1 MNRKQA
7 IGILLITAVL
17 VVLAGWRTLK
27 IGFNYDFEAF
37 FPHNDPE
44 TLFFQDFRKKFGP
57 DNDFILIGVKSSST
71 VFSPD
76 FIRQVKALADSLRAL
91 PLVEQV
97 INPVDM
103 VEIIRDPLLG
113 TPIVMNYFRPDSV
126 HYRSIDS
133 VRVFKAPELLY
144 QFVSEDAT
152 SMSLL
157 LHHTPYIGDADCQ
170 PLTDKVRQTVANFQ
184 FPEYHVAGRC
194 IGQSYYVDVI
204 KTELVVFL
212 ALAFILIIGIL
223 IFIYRSFWGVVI
235 PLVTVG
241 ISVLFSTAFMQV
253 TGKEMDVLANVIPTI
268 LVVVGL
274 SVAIHIQ
281 TKFLDLLPQTKNA
294 SEALKKTLQQVGWPA
309 FFTTLTTFVGFIS
322 LTTTGIIPIDDF
334 GLYSAIGICIGFVVA
349 MISLPAMLLLAPI
362 QPKPSTPGEGWNRW
376 MNAIYRI
383 VLRRT
388 KLILWISGIFT
399 AVSILGA
406 SLIRENTFLLEDLRD
421 GNPLKEDFRFFATHF
436 SGTRPYELALEVPD
450 TNFNLLDVNVLRA
463 QEKLGYLVD
472 SIYGISFS
480 FSPLTLVKTASRTMA
495 GGDSSSY
502 ALPASDSKLKRILR
516 EIQRYAPDSILRT
529 MMTPDR
535 RWGRFRAMI
544 PDVGSARAW
553 EMRTQLMSAID
564 QEIPSQLLRVHPTGT
579 AELIDKNNR
588 NLALN
593 IGVGLVIAFV
603 VIIAIIGLQFKSWK
617 MVLISIIPN
626 FLPMLFLAAI
636 MGFSGISLKIS
647 TAILFTIA
655 FGIAVDDTIHFLG
668 KLRLVLKQTDDMLYA
683 LRSTLASTGK
693 AIVFTSLILC
703 AGFLILGLSDF
714 QATRL
719 IGLLISSV
727 LLFALICDLFL
738 LPALLLVFFKKR
750 IPHKGHVNK
759 S

>member
-44 TLFFQDFRKKFGP
+44 TLFFQDFRKKFGS
-57 DNDFILIGVKSSST
+57 DNDFILIGVKSSTT

-76 FIRQVKALADSLRAL
+76 FIGQVSSLADSLRAL
-91 PLVEQV
+91 PFVEQV
-97 INPVDM
+97 MNPVDM

-113 TPIVMNYFRPDSV
+113 TPIVIKYFRPDSIQ
-126 HYRSIDS
+126 YRGIDS
-133 VRVFKAPELLY
+133 MRVCKAPELLY
-144 QFVSEDAT
+144 QFVSADAT
-152 SMSLL
+152 SLSLL
-157 LHHTPYIGDADCQ
+157 LHHTPYIEDAECQ
-170 PLTDKVRQTVANFQ
+170 PLTDQVKQTVASFDFRAN
-184 FPEYHVAGRC
+184 HVAGRC
-194 IGQSYYVDVI
+194 IGQSYYVDII

-212 ALAFILIIGIL
+212 GLAFILIIGIL
-223 IFIYRSFWGVVI
+223 TIIYRSFWGVAI
-235 PLVTVG
+235 PLITVG
-241 ISVLFSTAFMQV
+241 ISVLFSVAFMEV
-253 TGKEMDVLANVIPTI
+253 MGKEMDVLANVIPTI

-274 SVAIHIQ
+274 SVAIHVQ
-281 TKFLDLLPQTKNA
+281 TKFLDLLPQTNNA
-294 SEALKKTLQQVGWPA
+294 ADALKKTLKQVGWPA

-322 LTTTGIIPIDDF
+322 LTTTGIIPIDEF
-334 GLYSAIGICIGFVVA
+334 GLYSAIGICIGFVVS
-349 MISLPAMLLLAPI
+349 IVSLPAMLLLAPI
-362 QPKPSTPGEGWNRW
+362 KPKPSAPGEGWNRW

-388 KLILWISGIFT
+388 RLILWISGIFT
-399 AVSILGA
+399 GICILGA

-421 GNPLKEDFRFFATHF
+421 GNPLKEDFTFFATHF
-436 SGTRPYELALEVPD
+436 SGTRPYELALEAPD
-450 TNFNLLDVNVLRA
+450 TSLDLMDATVLR
-463 QEKLGYLVD
+463 ELDKLGYLVD

-480 FSPLTLVKTASRTMA
+480 YSPLTLVKTASRTMA
-495 GGDSSSY
+495 GGDSSAY
-502 ALPASDSKLKRILR
+502 ALPASDAKLKRIIR
-516 EIQRYAPDSILRT
+516 EIERYAPDSLLQT
-529 MMTPDR
+529 LMTPDR
-535 RWGRFRAMI
+535 QWGRFRAMI
-544 PDVGSARAW
+544 PDVGSAKAW
-553 EMRTQLMSAID
+553 EMRTQLMTAVD
-564 QEIPSQLLRVHPTGT
+564 QQIQGQLLRVYPTGT

-593 IGVGLVIAFV
+593 IGMGLIIAFV
-603 VIIAIIGLQFKSWK
+603 VIMAIIGFQFKSWK

-668 KLRLVLKQTDDMLYA
+668 KLRLVLRQTDDMLYA
-683 LRSTLASTGK
+683 LRTTLAETGK

-719 IGLLISSV
+719 IGLLISAV
-727 LLFALICDLFL
+727 LIFALVCDLFL
-738 LPALLLVFFKKR
+738 LPALLLVIFKKR
-750 IPHKGHVNK
+750 LPHKGHVNK